1 MNFPQPL
8 LELPSFELRS
18 SKRSQGHFLHQLS
31 SNKTQNMKT
40 QNKKLKKLKRLKLER
55 EISLPQDV
63 LFMCPPLLQE
73 QQNNEFICDNFK
85 KDIKVFNTFFSKNQA
100 MKCDIEHNSINSS
113 YKKFHFI
120 HTCCNAK

>member
-40 QNKKLKKLKRLKLER
+40 QNKKLKKLKRLKLEKR
-55 EISLPQDV
+55 
-63 LFMCPPLLQE
+63 
-73 QQNNEFICDNFK
+73 N
-85 KDIKVFNTFFSKNQA
+85 
-100 MKCDIEHNSINSS
+100 
-113 YKKFHFI
+113 KF
-120 HTCCNAK
+120 TSRCVVYVSPTPTRTTKQ